1 LYYVFAKKSRSV
13 LSFGTSK
20 VIVFFCRDIA
30 NLDTTTTKHIS
41 SSFDGWM
48 DVNRWLKKLDVN
60 RFARIQPRI
69 PQALYPRSWVHMS
82 V

>member
-1 LYYVFAKKSRSV
+1 M
-13 LSFGTSK
+13 
-20 VIVFFCRDIA
+20 IVFFCKDIA
-30 NLDTTTTKHIS
+30 NLDTSTTKRIS
-41 SSFDGWM
+41 SSVDGWM

-69 PQALYPRSWVHMS
+69 PQALYPRSWVHMW